1 MVITDG
7 VDYLQ
12 RCMPLQDLL
21 GDAGTTGLPGTR
33 RLLRVRG
40 IGRADTDYERRPLA
54 RDERWRPLTAALIT
68 GLYGYRIPL
77 AFALSGGPEGVRVRV
92 GTWSASATEATQDRR
107 LDVIESVMSGLYA
120 AADLEEAGEDASSW
134 PLGGIALGIPAPA
147 GIDAETGAA
156 ALDRV
161 IASLAG
167 SRWSV
172 LVLAYPVSE
181 RAVRSVREQVLN
193 EMRAVGAQAAIEGA
207 PSPLGDEYVELLK
220 LSLASVGE
228 SLATGA
234 WRTGVYLL
242 GNGESYPL
250 LAAVWRSVFSGEQSL
265 PEPVRVFD
273 FPVASTLARDWTLP
287 DQAGAA
293 EPGALPASLRVP
305 DAADDYPARGV
316 CPSSGAGDARL
327 RGRTGRAL
335 RHRPG
340 GRAIRRSAGPGH
352 RGRSHPASRP
362 RHRHRL
368 RDHAVLADQACF
380 RRGSH
385 RLGQDE
391 HYLLVAHRDRR
402 DGYPVPGHRACQDR
416 VPRADDPSGHR
427 EPRSRLH
434 RRATPGSPLVL
445 NPLEV
450 PEGIGVGEHIDLR
463 ARRVRCRVR
472 HVDAAS
478 PDSRAVS
485 ARGLRGPGMGPAQ
498 RRERAARSRGRQ
510 GRSIPHAGGPGC
522 QDPRSASGPGL
533 RRQDHQ
539 RSPGLADH
547 PAGVPADRGARRDA
561 GCGAVPFLRRAP
573 GPSHR
578 LELEAIG
585 DEGDKAFLIGLLLVR
600 LVEHRR
606 AAGQAP
612 DLVHLLVIEEA
623 HRLLGNVPAQN
634 SEEAA
639 NPRGQAVETFTNLL
653 AEIRAYGQGVII
665 ADQVPVRL
673 APEVLKN
680 TNLKVAH
687 RTVAA
692 DDRAALA
699 GTMAMEEDQA
709 RALTTLEVGEAAVF
723 SAGDDAPLL
732 VHVPLV
738 KDVLPDA
745 QPRDEDVT
753 RHMATWQSSELAARL
768 SWPRAFC
775 AETCAGAPSACQAA
789 RSIVDDEYVQRT
801 FARVVLSTAE
811 EPGALD
817 RMWDDI
823 LGIVRSRRP
832 AGIGEREL
840 LRAFAGHAA
849 DWYAQRRGSQS
860 AWLYIDTQA
869 VSDRLRAV
877 LLDRLEG
884 DDPDRTAWLRDS
896 FQTAMREV
904 NAREFVPY
912 AACERVCDQDPPL
925 CLYRSAVADLVTGG
939 RYQSS
944 WERADATDA
953 RSERPDQKQ
962 SWQVCQ
968 DAAYELIEFPDP
980 AAPRHLAGQIADSAR
995 RVGLCFEQQMLAGDS
1010 RKVPRTTRRILDRIL
1025 DEAQR

>member
-1 MVITDG
+1 MVITDS

-21 GDAGTTGLPGTR
+21 GDAGTTGLPATR

-40 IGRADTDYERRPLA
+40 VGRADTDYERRPLA

-92 GTWSASATEATQDRR
+92 GTWTARATEAAQDRR
-107 LDVIESVMSGLYA
+107 LDVIESVLSGLYA
-120 AADLEEAGEDASSW
+120 AADLEEVDEDPSSW
-134 PLGGIALGIPAPA
+134 PLAGIALGIPAPA

-181 RAVRSVREQVLN
+181 RTVRSVREQVLN

-207 PSPLGDEYVELLK
+207 PSPLGDQYVELLK

-287 DQAGAA
+287 DQAGSASPGHYQRPFEFQTLLTTTQLAA
-293 EPGALPASLRVP
+293 YVHLPELETPGFAVARVARFDTARPA
-305 DAADDYPARGV
+305 
-316 CPSSGAGDARL
+316 
-327 RGRTGRAL
+327 GRTGGQASRDIVA
-335 RHRPG
+335 
-340 GRAIRRSAGPGH
+340 GRILH
-352 RGRSHPASRP
+352 RGRDTGIDYEITPPSLTRHVFVAGVTGSGKTNTIFSLLTETAARGIPFLVIEPAKTEYRALMTHP
-362 RHRHRL
+362 
-368 RDHAVLADQACF
+368 VI
-380 RRGSH
+380 GN
-385 RLGQDE
+385 
-391 HYLLVAHRDRR
+391 
-402 DGYPVPGHRACQDR
+402 R
-416 VPRADDPSGHR
+416 VRVF
-427 EPRSRLH
+427 
-434 RRATPGSPLVL
+434 TPGRPQVSPLVL

-450 PEGIGVGEHIDLR
+450 PAGIGVSEHIDL
-463 ARRVRCRVR
+463 V
-472 HVDAAS
+472 
-478 PDSRAVS
+478 
-485 ARGLRGPGMGPAQ
+485 
-498 RRERAARSRGRQ
+498 RAAFGAAFGMWTPLPQILERCLREVYVDRGWDLRTNENA
-510 GRSIPHAGGPGC
+510 RLAAGGDRAEAFPT
-522 QDPRSASGPGL
+522 
-533 RRQDHQ
+533 
-539 RSPGLADH
+539 LADLVAKTREVL
-547 PAGVPADRGARRDA
+547 PALGYDDKITSDLQASLTTRLESLRMGGRGAMLDVTRSLPIA
-561 GCGAVPFLRRAP
+561 ELLAHPTV
-573 GPSHR
+573 

-623 HRLLGNVPAQN
+623 HRLLGNVPAQT

-692 DDRAALA
+692 DDRTALA

-709 RALTTLEVGEAAVF
+709 RALTTLKVGEAAVF

-738 KDVLPDA
+738 KDELPDA
-745 QPRDEDVT
+745 QPSDEDVT
-753 RHMATWQSSELAARL
+753 RHMAAWQSSELAARL

-775 AETCAGAPSACQAA
+775 PETCAGAPSACQAA

-832 AGIGEREL
+832 PGMQEREL

-869 VSDRLRAV
+869 ISDRLRAV
-877 LLDRLEG
+877 LLDQLEG
-884 DDPDRTAWLRDS
+884 DDPDRRAWLRDS
-896 FQTAMREV
+896 FQIAMREV
-904 NAREFVPY
+904 NVREFVPY

-953 RSERPDQKQ
+953 RSEGPDQKQ

-980 AAPRHLAGQIADSAR
+980 ASPRHLAAQIAGSAR